1 LGRVRCG
8 TTAFGVFE
16 KLYSVFPDAFDFV
29 AIMPAAQIF
38 DPSRGYAENVPYEV
52 NVRNADQNIGLGTV
66 DRGAEFHSPARLKS
80 MIYHSFGYGAILDHE
95 VGHRWVLGFGR
106 SLGLSDGVHWDANTD
121 IGGQMA
127 SFVFLPGGRTGRLT
141 DNADGTWRVERD
153 PANREPYSKLD
164 LYLMGLLPPAAVPP
178 LHKLTN
184 PDFADPDRHASTPST
199 GVPPGGPPRHGSEE
213 PPAGGGQEHTPG
225 RGACSHQRA
234 TARRRRRATFHHLH
248 RRRLPGSTPSCRHPI
263 RTPPEESSPCSDT
276 IFRLSSAGAAPPVL
290 PGARSPPAAV
300 FTAGRDRHGRSRSPP
315 RASTGVPA
323 GQENLVLTVPAA
335 TTLKITGG
343 WNSDFSARVANPTLT
358 ILDGGSLDSVLW
370 AEVGAGSTLELNA
383 LLLRFGHASRARP
396 PSSAPC
402 ACSSLHRHERCEWRA
417 RLSPPSVRELDPNP
431 SLLRRCA
438 APTRGGGLITRRG
451 RTAARFTLS
460 TCFENNV
467 AEVVAS
473 PVRPRSRLRGAR
485 RGDQR
490 QDPRQHGARQ
500 RGARPEAAA

>member
-1 LGRVRCG
+1 MKPFHRRPWLFSAFALAAAAAAGTVPAHAARVGSFLYFHFDPQVIANDAKSATRLEVFTDRTNIRRVEFEVMAPKRQWLRLYDDGTHGDRRAGDGVFTRANLTSDSLGLTRYPLRFGGTHLAYGFTTRITKAGGVTETSNEVTIGIVDRRQRFPVRSLAEGIAASSHAVFLVDPSGELLDAAIPLGRVRCG

-184 PDFADPDRHASTPST
+184 PDFADPDRVTAQSVETFTIDELMAAEGGPRSPAAGSAPKTFRLALVAVKNKAFTPAEEAWFSLVARYFASTAQGDLSLT
-199 GVPPGGPPRHGSEE
+199 
-213 PPAGGGQEHTPG
+213 
-225 RGACSHQRA
+225 
-234 TARRRRRATFHHLH
+234 TF
-248 RRRLPGSTPSCRHPI
+248 
-263 RTPPEESSPCSDT
+263 
-276 IFRLSSAGAAPPVL
+276 
-290 PGARSPPAAV
+290 
-300 FTAGRDRHGRSRSPP
+300 FTA
-315 RASTGVPA
+315 
-323 GQENLVLTVPAA
+323 
-335 TTLKITGG
+335 TGG
-343 WNSDFSARVANPTLT
+343 
-358 ILDGGSLDSVLW
+358 
-370 AEVGAGSTLELNA
+370 
-383 LLLRFGHASRARP
+383 
-396 PSSAPC
+396 
-402 ACSSLHRHERCEWRA
+402 RA
-417 RLSPPSVRELDPNP
+417 RLNAKLP
-431 SLLRRCA
+431 
-438 APTRGGGLITRRG
+438 APL
-451 RTAARFTLS
+451 
-460 TCFENNV
+460 
-467 AEVVAS
+467 
-473 PVRPRSRLRGAR
+473 P
-485 RGDQR
+485 
-490 QDPRQHGARQ
+490 
-500 RGARPEAAA
+500 